1 MNSVVFHVLLSLMMS
16 AAISKLLENTTPF
29 IHGNCGNSTWKF
41 WLNGLHPES
50 ISLMKEKS
58 HLKV

>member
-1 MNSVVFHVLLSLMMS
+1 MNSVVFHVLLSPMMS

-29 IHGNCGNSTWKF
+29 IHGNCGNSTWK
-41 WLNGLHPES
+41 LHPES
-50 ISLMKEKS
+50 IRKEKS

>member
-16 AAISKLLENTTPF
+16 PVISKLLENTTPV

-50 ISLMKEKS
+50 ISQMKEKS